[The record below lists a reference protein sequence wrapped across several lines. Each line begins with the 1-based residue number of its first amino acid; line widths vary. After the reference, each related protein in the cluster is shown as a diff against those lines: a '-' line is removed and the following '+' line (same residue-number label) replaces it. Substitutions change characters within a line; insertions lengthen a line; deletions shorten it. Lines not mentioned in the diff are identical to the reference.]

1 MAITYPL
8 NTPTTIGIESIK
20 IRANNVSQVSE
31 SPFTF
36 QQQVLSYTTAERW
49 EAEVS
54 IPNVRRDL
62 SAEWVAMLVA
72 LRGHVGT
79 FLLGDPDYATPRG
92 TATSATLSGTVG
104 SSSPTI
110 TMTGTLLAGD
120 YIQLGSGSSARL
132 HKVLQSRTNTGVIEL
147 WPSLRNNYTNA
158 TVTLSSPKGL
168 FRLATPFTEWS
179 VDPRSSYGINFTAVE
194 SLQGV

>member
-20 IRANNVSQVSE
+20 LRTSNLSQVSE

-54 IPNVRRDL
+54 IPNARRDVT
-62 SAEWVAMLVA
+62 AAWVGMLVA

-79 FLLGDPDYATPRG
+79 FLLGDPDYVSPRG
-92 TATSATLSGTVG
+92 TATSATLSGNVG
-104 SSSPTI
+104 SQSATI
-110 TMTGTLLAGD
+110 TMTGTLLVGD
-120 YIQLGSGSSARL
+120 YIQVGSGSSARL
-132 HKVLQSRTNTGVIEL
+132 HKVLQDRTNTGVIEL
-147 WPSLRNNYTNA
+147 WPSLRDNYTNA
-158 TVTLSSPKGL
+158 TVTLTSPKGL
-168 FRLATPFTEWS
+168 FRLATPYTEWG
-179 VDPRSSYGINFTAVE
+179 VDSRSSYSINFSAVE
-194 SLQGV
+194 ALTGL